1 MDGSERCSGS
11 GWEDESMRQNIEC
24 VHSSLGID
32 NREFVICALKSRCS

>member
-24 VHSSLGID
+24 VHSFLD
-32 NREFVICALKSRCS
+32 NVWQALDWGVDGGTIT